1 METLE
6 DFIAK
11 RIVVK
16 GLVQGIGYR
25 PFVAELAEKYGI
37 TGWVKNTAGIVTIM
51 AEGNACQMEQFLS
64 ALSKQ
69 KPKGARVDALEL
81 VSVIP
86 VGVAGFTIEESEKET
101 AGMEIPFIPPDL
113 PTCPVCQK
121 QLRDCMD
128 RRYRYPFISCT
139 ACGPRYSILE
149 VLPYDRPS
157 ITMRDFE
164 MCGECSREYQSKG
177 DIRRHAQTI
186 ACPDCGPKLK
196 FTQIQ
201 GGAGIT
207 AGAMAEAGEEEG
219 SAQAAFE
226 RAVRCLRSGG
236 IVALKDIGGFHLAC
250 SPYDTRA
257 VEALRLLKGREK
269 KPFAVMFPDVETVRQ
284 YCSIDEQEEEQ
295 LLSAPR
301 PIVLLAGR
309 KSGCKEN
316 AEQEERRALAGNV
329 CGNSPDIGAMLPCN
343 PLQIMLMD
351 AMGPL
356 VMTSANR
363 SGELMIT
370 ENRRMTSW
378 MESAAE
384 LCKEPVSLGVL
395 QHDRR
400 IVTPLDDSIVRM
412 VSGRR
417 QIFRRARGMV
427 PEPVSIPAS
436 EAASAGTVFA
446 SGGDLKACFCFA
458 NGERAYISQPFGDL
472 EEEESLRMYTGEVKR
487 MSRLFGFEPESIA
500 SDLHPAYLSVKL
512 AGQMAEGKKSLCRI
526 QHHHAHGASV
536 IAEHGLKGKVL
547 CVSFDGTGFS
557 TDGSIW
563 GSEFL
568 LWDGTQMKR
577 MAHLCPVLLPGG
589 NEGAKNTD
597 SILYGYFASFGAD
610 FQAYL
615 TERLIRLPWVN
626 GAHYQLVQAAL
637 KHGIHGVA
645 SSSMGRLFDAV
656 SALLDV
662 CHYNGY
668 EGEAPIELEYLAA
681 KTKKAYPL
689 RIEAVWSKETGELL
703 GYTEH
708 VFRDIID
715 ALISGIPKEEL
726 ARGFLLAVADFVW
739 KTCSDLA
746 GTVWGKEEP
755 GQIALSGGTFQNRIL
770 LEETIGRLEA
780 EGFLVYINEQVP
792 SGDGGIC
799 LGQAYLCRRLADK
812 KRVGISEEQVP
823 EQDYGR

>member
-1 METLE
+1 MEALE
-6 DFIAK
+6 EFIAK

-37 TGWVKNTAGIVTIM
+37 TGWVRNTAGIVTIM

-64 ALSKQ
+64 ALSEG
-69 KPKGARVDALEL
+69 KPKGVRVDALEL
-81 VSVIP
+81 TSVMP
-86 VGVAGFTIEESEKET
+86 VNLAGFTIEESEKET
-101 AGMEIPFIPPDL
+101 AGKDIPFIPPDL
-113 PTCPVCQK
+113 PTCPTCQK
-121 QLRDCMD
+121 QLRDRLN

-149 VLPYDRPS
+149 GLPYDRPS

-186 ACPDCGPKLK
+186 ACQDCGPKLK
-196 FTQIQ
+196 YTQIQ

-207 AGAMAEAGEEEG
+207 ADRMAESGEEED
-219 SAQAAFE
+219 SAQEAFVK
-226 RAVRCLRSGG
+226 AVRCLQSGG

-250 SPYDTRA
+250 SPFDPGA

-284 YCSIDEQEEEQ
+284 YCSVDEGEEEQ

-309 KSGCKEN
+309 KSSCKEN
-316 AEQEERRALAGNV
+316 GEQEGRRAFAGNV

-343 PLQIMLMD
+343 PLQLMLMD
-351 AMGPL
+351 ALGPL
-356 VMTSANR
+356 VMTSANP

-370 ENRRMTSW
+370 ENRRMMSW
-378 MESAAE
+378 MEGAAE
-384 LCKEPVSLGVL
+384 LFKEPVSLGVL

-400 IVTPLDDSIVRM
+400 IVTPLDDSIVRL

-417 QIFRRARGMV
+417 QVFRRARGMV

-436 EAASAGTVFA
+436 EDVSAGTVFA
-446 SGGDLKACFCFA
+446 SGGDLKASFCFA
-458 NGERAYISQPFGDL
+458 SGDRAYLSQPFGDL
-472 EEEESLRMYTGEVKR
+472 EEEESLRLYTGEVNR
-487 MSRLFGFEPESIA
+487 MSRLFGFEPERIA

-512 AGQMAEGKKSLCRI
+512 AEQQAEGKKSLCRI

-547 CVSFDGTGFS
+547 CVSFDGTGFG
-557 TDGSIW
+557 TEGSIW

-577 MAHLCPVLLPGG
+577 MAHLRPVLLPGG
-589 NEGAKNTD
+589 NEGAKNAD

-610 FQAYL
+610 FQVYL
-615 TERLIRLPWVN
+615 EERFSRLPWVN
-626 GAHYQLVQAAL
+626 GAHYRLVQAAL
-637 KHGIHGVA
+637 KHGINRVT

-689 RIEAVWSKETGELL
+689 QIEVVWSKETGELL
-703 GYTEH
+703 GHTEH
-708 VFRDIID
+708 LFRDMID
-715 ALISGIPKEEL
+715 ALILGIPREEL
-726 ARGFLLAVADFVW
+726 ARGFILAAADYVW

-746 GTVWGKEEP
+746 GTTWEEEELR
-755 GQIALSGGTFQNRIL
+755 QIALGGGTFQNRIL

-799 LGQAYLCRRLADK
+799 LGQAYLCQRLAAEK
-812 KRVGISEEQVP
+812 KAEI
-823 EQDYGR
+823 